1 KIFELLVKPD
11 LSHIIETQASVFTLM
26 ILSYI
31 FIIEHR
37 PVIDLLIAKSLLNI
51 SIFYIGFTMITTT
64 INIKKP
70 NLWLFMFSIIIL
82 FFVFLFYVSK
92 YFINMARLWD
102 IDQQWTQT
110 ILYIQPIFF
119 LIITAFVLIKMKY
132 EKRNRRGK
140 TTK

>member
-1 KIFELLVKPD
+1 
-11 LSHIIETQASVFTLM
+11 
-26 ILSYI
+26 
-31 FIIEHR
+31 
-37 PVIDLLIAKSLLNI
+37 
-51 SIFYIGFTMITTT
+51 
-64 INIKKP
+64 
-70 NLWLFMFSIIIL
+70 
-82 FFVFLFYVSK
+82 
-92 YFINMARLWD
+92 MARLWD